1 VAEKAAEAFGHFM
14 KTLRRRRGFSLPD
27 VCRFFEHSP
36 DRIDKGTL
44 SRLERGQ
51 QGLALAKIG
60 SLSRIYGVSPEVPIE
75 RFELDRE
82 VEQRDGPE
90 TEGLSVRELLDA
102 GRTCLLDG
110 SDKVAAYAYF
120 RDAVM
125 LADDEG
131 KPPDDAELI
140 SLRFNLATSERGL
153 GKNGLALYEFTEL
166 EVVTRRTENHG
177 PVLER
182 ISNCQRCL
190 GNLAEA
196 ERCAH
201 EAIREAKARSDF
213 RTVGFAY
220 DSLANINMA
229 RGGAP
234 ETTAEFLALAYRANR
249 SAEDENGPLRPSV
262 SFEINT
268 LNRLAECYLDAG
280 REHTARRAAISAKAL
295 SEKHGV
301 ATGLGFAELYLGCV
315 DERQGLDDRAEARW
329 RTAQSIADATG
340 NKRLQ
345 FASGFYRYRMALRLG
360 ENARARALSRKLDG
374 LAPWLSN
381 SLPLVDRYRDLS
393 IGSTAPSRNHETRGS
408 TPNRPN
414 RIGPRVHV
422 PPNRGL
428 E

>member
-1 VAEKAAEAFGHFM
+1 MAEKAAEAFGHFM
-14 KTLRRRRGFSLPD
+14 KTLRQRRGFSLPD

-36 DRIDKGTL
+36 EKIDKGTL

-51 QGLALAKIG
+51 QGLALGKIG

-82 VEQRDGPE
+82 VERHGEPDTDGR
-90 TEGLSVRELLDA
+90 TVRELLDA
-102 GRTCLLDG
+102 GRQSLLDG
-110 SDKVAAYAYF
+110 SNRMAAYAFF
-120 RDAVM
+120 RDAVL

-131 KPPDDAELI
+131 RASDDVEIL
-140 SLRFNLATSERGL
+140 SLRFNLATSARGL
-153 GKNGLALYEFTEL
+153 GKNSLALHEFIEL
-166 EVVTRRTENHG
+166 EVATRGTEYHG

-190 GNLAEA
+190 GNLTEA

-201 EAIREAKARSDF
+201 EAIREARLLDDS
-213 RTVGFAY
+213 RTIGFAY

-234 ETTAEFLALAYRANR
+234 ETTAEFLALAYRASR
-249 SAEDENGPLRPSV
+249 SAAKQDGPLRPSV

-268 LNRLAECYLDAG
+268 LNRLAECFLDAG
-280 REHTARRAAISAKAL
+280 RDDAARRAALSAKAL
-295 SEKHGV
+295 SEQHGV
-301 ATGLGFAELYLGCV
+301 LTGLGYAELYLGCI
-315 DERQGLDDRAEARW
+315 DERQGHEDRAETRW
-329 RTAQSIADATG
+329 RTAQSIASEVG

-345 FASGFYRYRMALRLG
+345 FSTDFYRYRLAMRLG
-360 ENARARALSRKLDG
+360 EHSRAKALSRKLDS

-381 SLPLVDRYRDLS
+381 SLPLVDQYRAIS
-393 IGSTAPSRNHETRGS
+393 AGAP
-408 TPNRPN
+408 PPRPIREQKASDSKDRLRSGEERRP
-414 RIGPRVHV
+414 RISPD
-422 PPNRGL
+422 P